1 MGHWVGA
8 NGEWIAFAQRPGR
21 WYLQNVYTMVQ
32 VELPPVQRVEIDQYE
47 AEWYPC
53 PPFTYYYQHARIELL
68 NIDIAKKSSKFGEQ
82 WHYNAI
88 AVFDKFIAT
97 IECPYQKDW
106 TILRNDYLAPATY
119 VDAFS
124 ITNSLEGMSRIYA
137 VTEPRGDVL
146 VWEPSKWSKS
156 II

>member
-1 MGHWVGA
+1 M
-8 NGEWIAFAQRPGR
+8 
-21 WYLQNVYTMVQ
+21 
-32 VELPPVQRVEIDQYE
+32 QRVGIDQYE

-68 NIDIAKKSSKFGEQ
+68 KIHIAKKPSKFCKE

-124 ITNSLEGMSRIYA
+124 IGNSPECMTRIYA

-146 VWEPSKWSKS
+146 LWEPSKWSKS